1 MDSSEPRDIIT
12 LYKFFG
18 KAEIIKTY
26 KLKVGYTFAE
36 QGQSIK
42 VKVKILLHAGDF

>member
-1 MDSSEPRDIIT
+1 MNRSELKDIIA
-12 LYKFFG
+12 LSKFFW

-36 QGQSIK
+36 QGQAIK
-42 VKVKILLHAGDF
+42 VTVKILLHAGDF